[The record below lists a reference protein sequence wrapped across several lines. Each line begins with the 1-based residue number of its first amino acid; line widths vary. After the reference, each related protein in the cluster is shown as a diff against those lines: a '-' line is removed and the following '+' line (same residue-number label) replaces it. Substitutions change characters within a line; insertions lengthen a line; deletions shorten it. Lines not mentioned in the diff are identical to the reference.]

1 MGYRPQVRQ
10 GGIGL
15 RSNIGFR
22 SVLDDAWRASGLEG
36 APWRRDGEVATAS
49 GLEGAPWRR
58 DCEVA
63 TASGI
68 EEASWR
74 RDGEVATA
82 SGPTGMTAS
91 GLEECTLKP
100 PFIHDR
106 DERFVEQKRE
116 ARWMLCDGCSTW
128 TRGNNSGCL
137 VHKQKEIQAADRRR
151 QYLAG
156 KFDATWYCVE
166 CLKSSGHQDMVDARL
181 KRQAQR
187 QRFVRT

>member
-1 MGYRPQVRQ
+1 MLPGSSHGALRWFCSVAGTLLDSQ
-10 GGIGL
+10 IGL
-15 RSNIGFR
+15 R
-22 SVLDDAWRASGLEG
+22 SVLDDAWRVSGLEG

-49 GLEGAPWRR
+49 
-58 DCEVA
+58 
-63 TASGI
+63 S
-68 EEASWR
+68 
-74 RDGEVATA
+74 
-82 SGPTGMTAS
+82 PTRMTAS
-91 GLEECTLKP
+91 SLEECTLKP